1 MKSNLLA
8 KVNNENEA
16 KTKIEYIE
24 KFELAKMNVIVS
36 IIGGEDYLSF
46 SKKISI
52 KLKKELAK
60 LTETV
65 KTLFITDGLN
75 VAFKLCFK

>member
-1 MKSNLLA
+1 MKSNLLT

-46 SKKISI
+46 PKKISI

-65 KTLFITDGLN
+65 KTFFITDGLN

>member
-1 MKSNLLA
+1 MKSNLLT
-8 KVNNENEA
+8 KVNDENEA